1 VLVRKIRPTIDD
13 VAELAGVSIKTVSRV
28 FNAEPNVRPATRDR
42 VMTAAGELRY
52 RPNQSARRL
61 AADRAFVI
69 GMLYDNPHGD
79 YITEVQCGA
88 LRACRQ
94 RGYGLLIHPCDPDF
108 PGLVDEIVDMHFQS
122 RIDGYL
128 VLQPLSDLDKLNRA
142 FLEHEISSVRVSQR
156 PYQGMPWISVGDRE
170 AADEMT
176 EHLVGLGHK
185 RIGFIVG
192 HPDHGTSHDRLAGYR
207 DALARNDIQYDEA
220 LVEQGFFD
228 YESGYHSA
236 VKLLAVEPR
245 PTAIF
250 ASNDP
255 MAMGALTAAHESGLD
270 VPHTLSVAGFDD
282 NSIARFAWPQ
292 LTTVRQP
299 IAKIA
304 EVATETLLDQLQ
316 GRTERVA
323 DHRLMASLV
332 QRASTGPVD

>member
-1 VLVRKIRPTIDD
+1 MRRKRPTIDD
-13 VAELAGVSIKTVSRV
+13 VAQLAGLSIKTVSRV
-28 FNAEPNVRPATRDR
+28 FNSEPNVREATRDR
-42 VMTAAGELRY
+42 VMEAAGKLRY

-79 YITEVQCGA
+79 YITEVQYGA

-94 RGYGLLIHPCDPDF
+94 RGYGLLIHPCDPNS
-108 PGLVDEIVDMHFQS
+108 PGLIDEIVDLYFQS
-122 RIDGYL
+122 RIDGFL
-128 VLQPLSDLDKLNRA
+128 VLQPVSDLDKLNRV
-142 FLEHEISSVRVSQR
+142 FLENQISSVRLSQR

-176 EHLVGLGHK
+176 EHLLSLGHK

-207 DALARNDIQYDEA
+207 DALARHDIQYDES

-228 YESGYHSA
+228 YESGYSCA
-236 VKLLAVEPR
+236 VTLLCCEPR

-270 VPHTLSVAGFDD
+270 VPHQLSVAGFDD
-282 NSIARFAWPQ
+282 NSIARFSWPQ

-299 IAKIA
+299 ITRIA
-304 EVATETLLDQLQ
+304 ETATETLLNLVQ
-316 GRTERVA
+316 GRTESIS
-323 DHRLMASLV
+323 DQRLQANV
-332 QRASTGPVD
+332 VRRASTGPVG